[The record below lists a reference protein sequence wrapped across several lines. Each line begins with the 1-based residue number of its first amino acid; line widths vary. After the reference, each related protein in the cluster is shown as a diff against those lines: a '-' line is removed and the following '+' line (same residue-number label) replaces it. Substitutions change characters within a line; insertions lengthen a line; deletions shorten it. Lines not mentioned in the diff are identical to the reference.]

1 MGNGA
6 SPHGPSYR
14 AHPRLYRTSPP
25 AAQECLLTEVLRKLT
40 AGAGACRRLYS
51 GLMLAARITLA
62 HFSVSSATSFPNPVG
77 VIGMGSPPSSVR
89 RACSFGSARN
99 REVVADHQGRISGS
113 WRTIRVW
120 QA

>member
-1 MGNGA
+1 MTAATHCIVLSNTCTLTNRLLLLTRLW
-6 SPHGPSYR
+6 HER
-14 AHPRLYRTSPP
+14 APP
-25 AAQECLLTEVLRKLT
+25 AAQECLPTDVLRKLT

-89 RACSFGSARN
+89 RACSFGSTNTAFT
-99 REVVADHQGRISGS
+99 A
-113 WRTIRVW
+113 
-120 QA
+120 